1 MKLEA
6 FGIDSQDRVLTSA
19 MAAASLVDAGERVL
33 VCAGEGVVE
42 AVASRGALP
51 LSPEDATASDEPVD
65 AVIVGFHREF
75 NFERLAASASALHFG
90 ARLISTN
97 SDPTYPTPEGL
108 LPGNGSL
115 TAAVASAGKTEA
127 TIAGKPN
134 GPIADL
140 VLSWLKLERNS
151 PGNIVVGDLPATDGL
166 LAAELGF
173 DFGLVLSGVTS
184 VEEST
189 KCDPT
194 PAFIADDLWSL
205 VEAVLGYQ
213 QATHQSHPKS

>member
-1 MKLEA
+1 M
-6 FGIDSQDRVLTSA
+6 
-19 MAAASLVDAGERVL
+19 
-33 VCAGEGVVE
+33 
-42 AVASRGALP
+42 
-51 LSPEDATASDEPVD
+51 
-65 AVIVGFHREF
+65 
-75 NFERLAASASALHFG
+75 
-90 ARLISTN
+90 
-97 SDPTYPTPEGL
+97 
-108 LPGNGSL
+108 
-115 TAAVASAGKTEA
+115 ASAGKTEA

-205 VEAVLGYQ
+205 VEAVLG
-213 QATHQSHPKS
+213 